1 MITMPMKNYNP
12 IRIGDL
18 FTRYET
24 NFLIVDF
31 KIDDQDREFIRLL
44 SPEGKLVW
52 IPNVFGYFDPTPY
65 QHPEEE

>member
-1 MITMPMKNYNP
+1 MRESVKV
-12 IRIGDL
+12 GDL
-18 FTRYET
+18 VQFDSSQ

-31 KIDDQDREFIRLL
+31 KIDDQDREYIRLL